1 MITLQYSRE
10 MQEVVEVRDTMSA
23 EEAINLLAR
32 ELLGNDYYI
41 VDSVGP
47 KQANAII
54 VRDILRQY
62 ASKKKKRRW

>member
-1 MITLQYSRE
+1 MIQLQYSRE
-10 MQEVVEVRDTMSA
+10 MQEVVEVRDTMSS

-32 ELLGNDYYI
+32 ELLGEGYYI

-54 VRDILRQY
+54 VRDILRLY
-62 ASKKKKRRW
+62 AGKKKRRW